1 MHFKQARSMTEKS
14 KIHTT
19 NYFDTFIEV
28 AEDTKVVKG
37 IPPLSKS
44 GRKII
49 AEMQYDLI
57 SKNPYN
63 FSSDDILFQVY
74 ADRNDLTE
82 AEYKKAREQFF
93 SKGQPCFRASPL
105 TKTYGFGIHS
115 DENGKVALYGMET
128 DEYQR
133 LLGDSKIKKVKAMR
147 SSKK

>member
-1 MHFKQARSMTEKS
+1 MTKKS

-19 NYFDTFIEV
+19 NYFNTFIEV
-28 AEDTKVVKG
+28 AEDTKVVAG
-37 IPPLSKS
+37 IQPPSK
-44 GRKII
+44 KDKKTI

-57 SKNPYN
+57 SNHPYQLT
-63 FSSDDILFQVY
+63 SDDILFQVY
-74 ADRNDLTE
+74 ADRNDLIKS
-82 AEYKKAREQFF
+82 EYKQAREQFF

-128 DEYQR
+128 DEYQNF
-133 LLGDSKIKKVKAMR
+133 LVNSKIQKVKAMR